1 MVASSIAITV
11 NSGSGNH
18 WFCAMLIPVKKYVTV
33 CRRDANS
40 GLLFGATKVYFESGR
55 EKEIWRG
62 RFYVYFEVFGCN
74 EYQENSPFI
83 FCVCIQVFAV
93 SRPWS
98 SEFN

>member
-18 WFCAMLIPVKKYVTV
+18 CFCAMLLPVKKYVTV
-33 CRRDANS
+33 CTRDSNS
-40 GLLFGATKVYFESGR
+40 GLLFGAAKVYFGSGR

-62 RFYVYFEVFGCN
+62 RFYVCFEVIGCN

-83 FCVCIQVFAV
+83 FCVCIQVLAV
-93 SRPWS
+93 SSPRR